1 MRLRV
6 QLYGTRG
13 QATPLP
19 GPREQ
24 ATAVAYACYIANPGN
39 RRNAIPIDA
48 TSCHT

>member
-13 QATPLP
+13 QATPVP
-19 GPREQ
+19 ANSCSVR
-24 ATAVAYACYIANPGN
+24 ACYIEP
-39 RRNAIPIDA
+39 RQSRRKRNAIPIDA